1 MIKNKKKF
9 SIGQLI
15 LNILLIAFLII
26 CIFPLLWMISSSLK
40 GSEELFSE
48 KIYLIPK
55 QFTFEHYQEV
65 FSSYDIGSWFKN
77 SIGTTFGISVLQ
89 ILVSFLAAFALGYF
103 NTKLNSA
110 VFYFLLIRP
119 ENKKKK
125 ALSEMRDSL
134 SVGDEVTTIGGI
146 VGKVVHIKDDL
157 VTIETS
163 EDRVRIQ
170 FTRWAISTTGTQTTE
185 SK

>member
-1 MIKNKKKF
+1 MN
-9 SIGQLI
+9 
-15 LNILLIAFLII
+15 A
-26 CIFPLLWMISSSLK
+26 
-40 GSEELFSE
+40 
-48 KIYLIPK
+48 
-55 QFTFEHYQEV
+55 
-65 FSSYDIGSWFKN
+65 
-77 SIGTTFGISVLQ
+77 FGIALTSTAEGGSAATLLTTLLPFVVL
-89 ILVSFLAAFALGYF
+89 IV
-103 NTKLNSA
+103 

-125 ALSEMRDSL
+125 ALSEMRSAL

-170 FTRWAISTTGTQTTE
+170 ITRWAISTKGTQTTE
-185 SK
+185 N

>member
-1 MIKNKKKF
+1 MNV
-9 SIGQLI
+9 L
-15 LNILLIAFLII
+15 
-26 CIFPLLWMISSSLK
+26 
-40 GSEELFSE
+40 
-48 KIYLIPK
+48 
-55 QFTFEHYQEV
+55 T
-65 FSSYDIGSWFKN
+65 
-77 SIGTTFGISVLQ
+77 GTTSAGMGSTVIMLVLM
-89 ILVSFLAAFALGYF
+89 IAI
-103 NTKLNSA
+103 
-110 VFYFLLIRP
+110 FYCMLIRP

-170 FTRWAISTTGTQTTE
+170 FTRWAISTKGTQTQE

>member
-1 MIKNKKKF
+1 MTAQITNAMLSSTGTDAGGAGSMLSMI
-9 SIGQLI
+9 IPLV
-15 LNILLIAFLII
+15 LLI
-26 CIFPLLWMISSSLK
+26 
-40 GSEELFSE
+40 
-48 KIYLIPK
+48 
-55 QFTFEHYQEV
+55 
-65 FSSYDIGSWFKN
+65 
-77 SIGTTFGISVLQ
+77 
-89 ILVSFLAAFALGYF
+89 
-103 NTKLNSA
+103 A

-170 FTRWAISTTGTQTTE
+170 FTRWAISTKGTQTQE

>member
-1 MIKNKKKF
+1 MSNLYLAAATDTASMVATFIP
-9 SIGQLI
+9 LI
-15 LNILLIAFLII
+15 L
-26 CIFPLLWMISSSLK
+26 MI
-40 GSEELFSE
+40 
-48 KIYLIPK
+48 
-55 QFTFEHYQEV
+55 V
-65 FSSYDIGSWFKN
+65 
-77 SIGTTFGISVLQ
+77 
-89 ILVSFLAAFALGYF
+89 
-103 NTKLNSA
+103 

-125 ALSEMRDSL
+125 ALNEMRDSL

-170 FTRWAISTTGTQTTE
+170 FTRWAISTKGTQTTE

>member
-1 MIKNKKKF
+1 MSF
-9 SIGQLI
+9 SILT
-15 LNILLIAFLII
+15 
-26 CIFPLLWMISSSLK
+26 STS
-40 GSEELFSE
+40 
-48 KIYLIPK
+48 
-55 QFTFEHYQEV
+55 
-65 FSSYDIGSWFKN
+65 
-77 SIGTTFGISVLQ
+77 GTTTTASLLTTLLPFIVL
-89 ILVSFLAAFALGYF
+89 IV
-103 NTKLNSA
+103 

-125 ALSEMRDSL
+125 ALNEMRDSL

-157 VTIETS
+157 VTIETG

-170 FTRWAISTTGTQTTE
+170 FTRWAVSTKGTQTQE